1 MTREFRL
8 PTLVVEKFG
17 RARLDSADNL
27 IWVPRVKHQLI
38 TGYYNSV
45 ERDVGGYRLSRQ
57 IIGDFDSTLNIRMV
71 LQPFGF
77 MECCNERG
85 RHSKA

>member
-45 ERDVGGYRLSRQ
+45 ERDVGGYRLRRQ
-57 IIGDFDSTLNIRMV
+57 IIGDFDFDTQYQDGLATLRLYGV
-71 LQPFGF
+71 LQ
-77 MECCNERG
+77 
-85 RHSKA
+85 